1 MFEFWEMLTNLQQED
16 DPEVREVITM
26 TLQLLGNARGFLK
39 IFYHF
44 FFHFKRI
51 ILQNF
56 LDLMQYIK

>member
-16 DPEVREVITM
+16 DPDVREVITM

-39 IFYHF
+39 KNF
-44 FFHFKRI
+44 FFFSFQ

-56 LDLMQYIK
+56 LNLMQYIK

>member
-26 TLQLLGNARGFLK
+26 MLQLLGNARGSRK

-44 FFHFKRI
+44 FFSFQKD
-51 ILQNF
+51 NTAEF
-56 LDLMQYIK
+56 LKFNAVH

>member
-1 MFEFWEMLTNLQQED
+1 MFELWEMLTNLQQED

-44 FFHFKRI
+44 FFSFQRD
-51 ILQNF
+51 NPAEF
-56 LDLMQYIK
+56 LYFNAIH

>member
-39 IFYHF
+39 KIYYF
-44 FFHFKRI
+44 FFI
-51 ILQNF
+51 SNTAEF
-56 LDLMQYIK
+56 LKFNAIH

>member
-16 DPEVREVITM
+16 DPDVREVITM

-39 IFYHF
+39 KIYLFLSF
-44 FFHFKRI
+44 Q

-56 LDLMQYIK
+56 LNLMQYIK

>member
-1 MFEFWEMLTNLQQED
+1 MFELWEMLTNLQQED

-44 FFHFKRI
+44 FFHFKGI

-56 LDLMQYIK
+56 FNLIQYIK

>member
-26 TLQLLGNARGFLK
+26 TLQLLGNARGFLN

-44 FFHFKRI
+44 FFHFKGI
-51 ILQNF
+51 ILQNVF
-56 LDLMQYIK
+56 NLMQYMK